1 MSEERQTA
9 GQVDLGPLKQRYDI
23 IGELRGS
30 EAAQMYV
37 GRRREGGDAAE
48 VVIMVAKAPPGDQS
62 NSLSHFA
69 ADTRLLST
77 LNHPGL
83 ARVLDGMWLGDNAF
97 ARVIQRIRGTP
108 LAQRMSAGERFANPR
123 IATVLQDV
131 HGVLDWARSHG
142 VVHRGVTPDTLFFE
156 PGAEHVCMFF
166 APMPIPM
173 SGVPD
178 ACADARTTGT
188 LAWEMLSG
196 KRVGESPDQSLGQL
210 APDLASRV
218 VDATEGIVHCKAGDP
233 TPDVLN
239 FLSIIATGD
248 VLKQAE
254 VEMAALKDEYDEQ
267 HQAELQ
273 KCESQRAE
281 TEHHAMEQAAILAG
295 EREEFERH
303 MADERAAIAAERAE
317 FESAAAE
324 RQRRLAAVREELDQ
338 QRGELE
344 RRLGEL
350 EAYRVDVERLRAEA
364 TAAAAAARAATA
376 ESVASAAKAANAA
389 KAASATGGPAAAASS
404 SPVRAA
410 VPAKPPAP
418 PVKRREVKRQEKKL
432 DRILT
437 PDLAQPVVADSNTG
451 WPAWLLPAVAVFVA
465 LVLLVVGLGIAHRR
479 HAASNTV
486 AIGKSTIVPTTP
498 TTQSGI
504 IPTGGF
510 LTQSAG
516 GALSPRFSGSPL
528 VRPSDSTAAPSPA
541 ASAGGSAQAAAD
553 SSANFLAPPKPVN
566 QTANA
571 AHALTARPKAEVPK
585 PTRQI
590 TTPADQATQPTP
602 APEPAVRDTTAA
614 SRPVPKRDT
623 VVARDSVPRRD
634 TAARRDTLVRRDT
647 TVRRDTLPRRPDTT
661 ATRP

>member
-1 MSEERQTA
+1 MSDERQAA

-23 IGELRGS
+23 VGELRGS
-30 EAAQMYV
+30 EGGETAQMYV
-37 GRRREGGDAAE
+37 GRRREGGDPAE
-48 VVIMVAKAPPGDQS
+48 VVIMVAKAPQGDQS

-69 ADTRLLST
+69 ADTRLLAT
-77 LNHPGL
+77 LKHPGL
-83 ARVLDGMWLGDNAF
+83 ARVLDGMWLGDTAF
-97 ARVIQRIRGTP
+97 ARVTERIRGTP
-108 LAQRMSAGERFANPR
+108 LAQRMSAGERFTNPR
-123 IATVLQDV
+123 IGTVLQDV
-131 HGVLDWARSHG
+131 HGALDWARSHG

-156 PGAEHVCMFF
+156 PGAEDVCMFF

-178 ACADARTTGT
+178 ACADARTIGT
-188 LAWEMLSG
+188 LAWGMLSG
-196 KRVGESPDQSLGQL
+196 KRFGESPDQSLGQL

-218 VDATEGIVHCKAGDP
+218 VDATEGIVHCKPGDP
-233 TPDVLN
+233 TPDVLT
-239 FLSIIATGD
+239 FLSIIASGD

-254 VEMAALKDEYDEQ
+254 VEMAALKDDYDEQ
-267 HQAELQ
+267 HRAELQ
-273 KCESQRAE
+273 KCESHRE
-281 TEHHAMEQAAILAG
+281 EVEHHAMEQAAILAG

-344 RRLGEL
+344 RRLQEL

-376 ESVASAAKAANAA
+376 ASVASAAKAA
-389 KAASATGGPAAAASS
+389 SATSEQAAATSTT
-404 SPVRAA
+404 PVRAA

-418 PVKRREVKRQEKKL
+418 PLKRREVKRQEKKL
-432 DRILT
+432 DKILT
-437 PDLAQPVVADSNTG
+437 PDLAQPVVVDSNTG
-451 WPAWLLPAVAVFVA
+451 WPAWLVPAVAVFVA
-465 LVLLVVGLGIAHRR
+465 LMLLVVGLGIAHRR

-486 AIGKSTIVPTTP
+486 AIGRSNIVPTAP

-516 GALSPRFSGSPL
+516 GALSPRLSGSPL
-528 VRPSDSTAAPSPA
+528 VRPSDSTTT
-541 ASAGGSAQAAAD
+541 AGAQAPAD
-553 SSANFLAPPKPVN
+553 TGANFLAPAKPAS

-571 AHALTARPKAEVPK
+571 ARALATRPKPAVPK
-585 PTRQI
+585 PTRPI
-590 TTPADQATQPTP
+590 GAPADQATQPMP
-602 APEPAVRDTTAA
+602 GAEPGVRDTTAV
-614 SRPVPKRDT
+614 SRPVP
-623 VVARDSVPRRD
+623 RDSVPRRD
-634 TAARRDTLVRRDT
+634 TVARRDTL
-647 TVRRDTLPRRPDTT
+647 VRRDTLPRRPDTT